1 MEEYNLQV
9 QDFKDDHIGQWA
21 AIRQPRLQRLLL
33 RLGHKKPVLIPKA
46 SIGEQTDRGDES
58 DTTQNYQNQAKRRE
72 GCLAKGITQH
82 PVGLQNH
89 GKDPN
94 WRDTLQ
100 THLQL

>member
-58 DTTQNYQNQAKRRE
+58 DTAQDHQSYTGQRE
-72 GCLAKGITQH
+72 GCLARKIAQCL
-82 PVGLQNH
+82 VGLQDH
-89 GKDPN
+89 GKNPKGRN
-94 WRDTLQ
+94 PL
-100 THLQL
+100 